1 MKGVLN
7 PEKIRSNGIAER
19 VREFKVIEKR
29 EVERWKTRESDEHRK
44 KKKKKNSTM
53 ETDRESGE
61 HR

>member
-1 MKGVLN
+1 MK
-7 PEKIRSNGIAER
+7 
-19 VREFKVIEKR
+19 
-29 EVERWKTRESDEHRK
+29 KTRESDEHR